1 MSIKNNFDYIK
12 NEISSD
18 GQLLENTLKLE
29 IFYKKYKYIIWAIL
43 VVVVF
48 GGISYQLY
56 SYYNE
61 KNIQKYSEIYSKLLN
76 DTSNTALQDELKRGN
91 PKLYDLFML
100 QQALKDGNINQFMET
115 KDSKSSV
122 VSSIASYHIGSF
134 ERDISV
140 LKNVDKYTIGDLSK
154 LQQAYILI
162 NENKINDAKIILGE
176 ISKDSN
182 LYNFASLLSHYIITK
197 QWTIYY

>member
-1 MSIKNNFDYIK
+1 M
-12 NEISSD
+12 
-18 GQLLENTLKLE
+18 
-29 IFYKKYKYIIWAIL
+29 A
-43 VVVVF
+43 VF

-61 KNIQKYSEIYSKLLN
+61 KNIQKYSEIYSKLSN
-76 DTSNTALQDELKRGN
+76 DASNTSLQDELKRGN

-100 QQALKDGNINQFMET
+100 QQALKDGNINQLMEI
-115 KDSKSSV
+115 KDSKSNV

-182 LYNFASLLSHYIITK
+182 LNDFASLLSHYIITK
-197 QWTIYY
+197 Q

>member
-29 IFYKKYKYIIWAIL
+29 RFYKKYKYIIWAIL

-61 KNIQKYSEIYSKLLN
+61 KNIQKYSEIYSKLSN
-76 DTSNTALQDELKRGN
+76 DASNTSLQDELKRGN

-100 QQALKDGNINQFMET
+100 QQALKDGNINQLMEI
-115 KDSKSSV
+115 KDSKSNV
-122 VSSIASYHIGSF
+122 ISSIASYHIGSF

-182 LYNFASLLSHYIITK
+182 LNDFASLLSHYIITK
-197 QWTIYY
+197 Q

>member
-1 MSIKNNFDYIK
+1 MSIKNNFNYIK

-29 IFYKKYKYIIWAIL
+29 ILYKKYKYIIWTIL
-43 VVVVF
+43 VVVIF

-61 KNIQKYSEIYSKLLN
+61 KKIQKYSALYSELLQ
-76 DTSNTALQDELKRGN
+76 DTSNTSLQAELKTGN
-91 PKLYDLFML
+91 PKLYDLFTL
-100 QQALKDGNINQFMET
+100 QQALKDGNISKFMEIQ
-115 KDSKSSV
+115 DSKSAII
-122 VSSIASYHIGSF
+122 SSISSYYIGSF

-140 LKNVDKYTIGDLSK
+140 LKNVNKYTLGDLSK

-162 NENKINDAKIILGE
+162 NENKINDAKVILGE

-182 LYNFASLLSHYIITK
+182 ISELASLLSHYMITK
-197 QWTIYY
+197 Q

>member
-29 IFYKKYKYIIWAIL
+29 RFYKKYKYIIWAIL

-61 KNIQKYSEIYSKLLN
+61 KNIQKYSEIYSKLSN
-76 DTSNTALQDELKRGN
+76 DASNTSLQDELKRGN
-91 PKLYDLFML
+91 PKLYDLFIL
-100 QQALKDGNINQFMET
+100 QQALKDGNINQLMEI
-115 KDSKSSV
+115 KDSKSNV
-122 VSSIASYHIGSF
+122 ISSIASYHIGSF

-182 LYNFASLLSHYIITK
+182 LNDFASLLSHYIITK
-197 QWTIYY
+197 Q

>member
-76 DTSNTALQDELKRGN
+76 DASNTSLQDELKRGN

-115 KDSKSSV
+115 KDSKSNV

-134 ERDISV
+134 ERDISM
-140 LKNVDKYTIGDLSK
+140 LKNADKYTIGDLSK

-182 LYNFASLLSHYIITK
+182 LADFASLLSHYIITK
-197 QWTIYY
+197 Q

>member
-61 KNIQKYSEIYSKLLN
+61 KNIQKYSEVYSKLSN
-76 DTSNTALQDELKRGN
+76 DASNTSLQDELKRGN

-100 QQALKDGNINQFMET
+100 QQALKDGNINQFMEI
-115 KDSKSSV
+115 KDSKSNV

-182 LYNFASLLSHYIITK
+182 LDDFASLLSHYIITK
-197 QWTIYY
+197 Q

>member
-12 NEISSD
+12 NEISND

-29 IFYKKYKYIIWAIL
+29 IFYKKYKYIIWTIL

-76 DTSNTALQDELKRGN
+76 DASNTSLQDELKRGN

-115 KDSKSSV
+115 KDSKSNV

-182 LYNFASLLSHYIITK
+182 LADFASLLSHYIITK
-197 QWTIYY
+197 Q

>member
-1 MSIKNNFDYIK
+1 MSIKNNFNYIK

-29 IFYKKYKYIIWAIL
+29 ILYKKYKYIIWTIL
-43 VVVVF
+43 VVVIF

-61 KNIQKYSEIYSKLLN
+61 KNIQKYSALYSELLQ
-76 DTSNTALQDELKRGN
+76 DTSNTSLQAELKTGN
-91 PKLYDLFML
+91 PKLYDLFTL
-100 QQALKDGNINQFMET
+100 QQALKDGNISKFMEIQ
-115 KDSKSSV
+115 DSKSAII
-122 VSSIASYHIGSF
+122 SSISSYYIGSF

-140 LKNVDKYTIGDLSK
+140 LKNVNKYTLGDLSK

-162 NENKINDAKIILGE
+162 NENKINDAKVILGE

-182 LYNFASLLSHYIITK
+182 ISELASLLSHYMITK
-197 QWTIYY
+197 Q

>member
-12 NEISSD
+12 NEISND

-76 DTSNTALQDELKRGN
+76 DASNTSLQDELKRGN

-115 KDSKSSV
+115 KDSKSNV

-182 LYNFASLLSHYIITK
+182 LGDFASLLSHYTITK
-197 QWTIYY
+197 Q

>member
-12 NEISSD
+12 NEISND

-29 IFYKKYKYIIWAIL
+29 IFYKKYKYIICTIL

-76 DTSNTALQDELKRGN
+76 DASNTSLQDELKRGN

-115 KDSKSSV
+115 KDSKSNV

-182 LYNFASLLSHYIITK
+182 LADFASLLSHYIITK
-197 QWTIYY
+197 Q